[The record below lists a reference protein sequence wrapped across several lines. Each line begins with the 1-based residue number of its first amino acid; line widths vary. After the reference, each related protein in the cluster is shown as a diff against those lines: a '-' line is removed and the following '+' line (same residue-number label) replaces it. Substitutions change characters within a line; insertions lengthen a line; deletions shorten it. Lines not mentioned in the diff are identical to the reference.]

1 MFFLVVWWYK
11 YYRGIKLFSLTS
23 SNGFPQLINEPTHI
37 QANSSSC
44 INLTLTDQADL
55 SVNSGVHASLHPN
68 SHHQIVRSTFN
79 LNIYYPPPYQRLT
92 WDCSWDADAKIIR
105 KAFDSVNWFLFDS
118 KNINAQV
125 IALNGTILNV
135 FRNNVP
141 NKYITIDDKDAVW
154 MNEIIKYK
162 IKTRT
167 YP

>member
-1 MFFLVVWWYK
+1 MTY
-11 YYRGIKLFSLTS
+11 
-23 SNGFPQLINEPTHI
+23 
-37 QANSSSC
+37 QAN
-44 INLTLTDQADL
+44 L
-55 SVNSGVHASLHPN
+55 SVNSGVHAFLHPN
-68 SHHQIVRSTFN
+68 SHHQVVRSTFN

-105 KAFDSVNWFLFDS
+105 KTFDSVNWFLFDS

-141 NKYITIDDKDAVW
+141 NKYKTIDDKDPVW
-154 MNEIIKYK
+154 MNEIIKSK